1 MDRLKS
7 HWATLVTIVIGCVW
21 MTSPVDAQTGL
32 PSLEEALEISKKS
45 GVPILA
51 MAGRKT

>member
-7 HWATLVTIVIGCVW
+7 HWVAFVTLLIGCVW
-21 MTSPVDAQTGL
+21 MTSTVNAQTGL
-32 PSLEEALEISKKS
+32 PTLEEALEISKKS